1 VEANLDLPL
10 ADRDQ
15 IPTLYH
21 AVWLRAMRL
30 PESTALASGA
40 ERVSYRQLTHRI
52 GVLARLLQAAGV
64 GPETIVGVYL
74 DDPAEK
80 IVAVLAIWAAGGA
93 YLPLDTGF
101 PVPRTRSMLLE
112 AQALVAVT
120 QPNLVDEL
128 QAMAAGGLR
137 VVTPAD
143 GGHDACSDWQPPAQ
157 SDTRNLAYVMYTSG
171 STGQP
176 KAVAV
181 EHESLLNYVRTAL
194 TTYVPLNER
203 SIVLQLAAF
212 TFDPWLRDAIMPL
225 VQGGCVVL
233 LAKPDRRDPERILLA
248 MHEHGVTHVLGA
260 TPTIVAGL
268 VSASS
273 FAADPPSPA
282 LTLVS
287 GESFLPLRAYDSQLQ
302 HLGTVVNHFGST
314 EVTLIATRHEVRLG
328 AGMAGDA
335 IGQPLPGVRV
345 HLLSPGCQPIST
357 GQPAEM
363 FIGGHG
369 VARGYLGAPGPTAE
383 RFLPD
388 PFGPPGSRMYRTGDL
403 ASRGHDG
410 TLYSH
415 GRLDRQISLR
425 GHRIEPAE
433 VELAIA
439 THPAVATA
447 AVVQRDRSG
456 QGPILAAYLAAR
468 NGASVDPRQLRRYLE
483 ERIPAHLIPAVFVA
497 LERMPV
503 GPTGKIDY
511 PALPPLPERP
521 ARSAAPMTRTQ
532 QQIAAV
538 MADALGEPSIGP
550 EDNFFELGGHS
561 MLAARIAAALR
572 SRLGRDVTT
581 EHILRY
587 PTVSTLSE
595 NLPAPAAGL
604 EPVIRRRQT
613 LRYPLSIL
621 QLGLFPREPR
631 SGEYLLESGDTV
643 ARAYH
648 LGGALDVSLIHGAIG
663 QIINRHAL
671 LRARFTAA
679 ADGPPVQLL
688 RSAMPV
694 PFDVVDCTD
703 GPPAGR
709 ADIAAARMVAEQ
721 GRTFDLTRLPLFR
734 VLLFRLAPDS
744 HFLLMVFH
752 RLIADSASTDIF
764 IRELSACYAAAQ
776 AGEPPALRPVQL
788 QYPDFAK
795 WQRETVRGKR
805 LRQQVEYWQ
814 NQLGEPVQARPSGE
828 SAGGCGPIAFERF
841 TVAPRI
847 LRSLHAR
854 ARTRGAG
861 LSELLETAFGISLA
875 RERGGQHA
883 VFSTE
888 RRHLPLPDLALAIG
902 PLTGS
907 VGKRVDLSG
916 GPAFSQ
922 LLSRAHADG
931 LGAGGHPDVPIEYFT
946 GCLGLGQPFLCARFV
961 LHDTPPEPPR
971 LNGVE
976 VTAVELTQEPGP
988 WLIRLEVTEQGGH
1001 LAGQLSYRPAPG
1013 AAAAARRLAASF
1025 TTLVSTV
1032 ADGDCG
1038 IDLRA

>member
-1 VEANLDLPL
+1 
-10 ADRDQ
+10 
-15 IPTLYH
+15 
-21 AVWLRAMRL
+21 MRL
-30 PESTALASGA
+30 PESTALVLAA

-52 GVLARLLQAAGV
+52 GGLARLLQAAGV
-64 GPETIVGVYL
+64 TPETIVGVYL

-112 AQALVAVT
+112 AQARVAVT
-120 QPNLVDEL
+120 QPDLVDEL
-128 QAMAAGGLR
+128 QAMAPGGLR
-137 VVTPAD
+137 VVTPAG
-143 GGHDACSDWQPPAQ
+143 GGHGACSDPQPPGQ
-157 SDTRNLAYVMYTSG
+157 SDARNLAYVMYTSG

-181 EHESLLNYVRTAL
+181 EHDSLLAYVYTAL
-194 TTYVPLNER
+194 TTYAPLNER

-233 LAKPDRRDPERILLA
+233 LAKPEWRDPEQILLA
-248 MHEHGVTHVLGA
+248 MREHRVTHVLGA
-260 TPTIVAGL
+260 TPAIVAGL

-273 FAADPPSPA
+273 FAADPPSPS

-302 HLGTVVNHFGST
+302 HLGTVVNHFGLT
-314 EVTLIATRHEVRLG
+314 EVTLIATRHEVCIG

-345 HLLSPGCQPIST
+345 HLLGPGSQPVNA

-363 FIGGHG
+363 FIGGQG
-369 VARGYLGAPGPTAE
+369 VARGYLDAPGPTAE

-403 ASRGHDG
+403 ASRGDDG
-410 TLYSH
+410 TLYYH

-433 VELAIA
+433 VELAIT

-456 QGPILAAYLAAR
+456 QGPILAAYLTAR
-468 NGASVDPRQLRRYLE
+468 NGTTVDSEQLRRYLE
-483 ERIPAHLIPAVFVA
+483 ERIPAHLIPAVFVT

-503 GPTGKIDY
+503 GATGKIDY
-511 PALPPLPERP
+511 SALPPLPERP
-521 ARSAAPMTRTQ
+521 GHSPAPMTRTQ
-532 QQIAAV
+532 QQIATV
-538 MADALGEPSIGP
+538 MADALGEQSIGP

-572 SRLGRDVTT
+572 TRLGRNFTT

-587 PTVSTLSE
+587 PTVSALSE
-595 NLPAPAAGL
+595 NLPAAAAGP

-621 QLGLFPREPR
+621 QLGLFHREPR
-631 SGEYLLESGDTV
+631 SGQYLLESGDTF
-643 ARAYH
+643 ARAYQ
-648 LGGALDVSLIHGAIG
+648 LGGVLDVSLLHGAIAE
-663 QIINRHAL
+663 IINRHAL

-694 PFDVVDCTD
+694 PFEVVDCTD
-703 GPPAGR
+703 SPPARR

-734 VLLFRLAPDS
+734 VLLFRLASDR
-744 HFLLMVFH
+744 HFLMVVFH
-752 RLIADSASTDIF
+752 RLIADSASADIF
-764 IRELSACYAAAQ
+764 VRELSACYVAAQ
-776 AGEPPALRPVQL
+776 AGQPPALPPVPL

-795 WQRETVRGKR
+795 WQWEKVRGER
-805 LRQQVEYWQ
+805 LRRQVEFWQ
-814 NQLGEPVQARPSGE
+814 DQFGTLGQARPSRE
-828 SAGGCGPIAFERF
+828 SAGLCGPIAFERF

-854 ARTRGAG
+854 ARASDAG

-883 VFSTE
+883 VFSAE

-907 VGKRVDLSG
+907 VGRRVDLSG

-922 LLSRAHADG
+922 LLGRAHADG
-931 LGAGGHPDVPIEYFT
+931 LDAADHPDVPIEYLT
-946 GCLGLGQPFLCARFV
+946 GCLGQGQEFLCARFV
-961 LHDTPPEPPR
+961 SRDTPPEPPR
-971 LNGVE
+971 LNGIE

-988 WLIRLEVTEQGGH
+988 WRIRLEVTEQGGH
-1001 LAGQLSYRPAPG
+1001 LAGQLSYRPAPR
-1013 AAAAARRLAASF
+1013 AAAAARRLATSF
-1025 TTLVSTV
+1025 ATLVSMV
-1032 ADGDCG
+1032 ADGDSG
-1038 IDLRA
+1038 IDVSA